1 MYKVLKGAWGVFRY
15 MSLASI
21 LPMVAF
27 GVVYMITQ
35 SPRISMFAFWVSFGK
50 GNQPTPRELN
60 VPILFRRN

>member
-35 SPRISMFAFWVSFGK
+35 SPRISMFAF
-50 GNQPTPRELN
+50 
-60 VPILFRRN
+60 

>member
-35 SPRISMFAFWVSFGK
+35 SPRISMFAFWVSFG
-50 GNQPTPRELN
+50 
-60 VPILFRRN
+60 I